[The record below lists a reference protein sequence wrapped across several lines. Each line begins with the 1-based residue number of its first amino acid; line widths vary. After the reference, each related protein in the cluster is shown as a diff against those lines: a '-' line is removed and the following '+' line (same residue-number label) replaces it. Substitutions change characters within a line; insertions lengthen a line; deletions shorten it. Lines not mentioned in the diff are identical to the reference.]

1 VCGDMTAGKRNR
13 LSHNLERRAFLSFFR
28 INPTLTPGMTR
39 EFRESF
45 SYKSSF
51 KGDSRVFWCKRNFNA
66 RDDKGVSREFLSYK
80 SIFNARDDK
89 GVSREFFFVQMQL

>member
-1 VCGDMTAGKRNR
+1 LRINATLTSGMTRGFP
-13 LSHNLERRAFLSFFR
+13 ESFFR

-66 RDDKGVSREFLSYK
+66 KDDKEFQEFFSYK
-80 SIFNARDDK
+80 CNFNARDDK
-89 GVSREFFFVQMQL
+89 EFRELFFVQIQL